1 LEPRLIRLH
10 LIRLSD
16 PKSRWRNAMSILKF
30 FSGKTPEEH
39 EQKGDELFS
48 FDLWGKAKIEF
59 ERALDKLEKISPQNN
74 ELKTRLQEKIHQTK
88 EALALGHEQNADDLI
103 ASGFY
108 DDARELYILAQ
119 ELTENPEQ
127 KKSLE
132 IKLKELDFQLDR
144 SVKEDLPDIDVEAAG
159 PQEPEF
165 PEQADEYFR
174 ALCGTLPNEIQ
185 RDYLTYGNNFK
196 NGYVALNR
204 GDFAAAADYLSRA
217 MQENPSADSYIPLE
231 LATAY
236 LNLRKHTEAQ
246 QLLEAFLEKQPQAL
260 PAYQLLC
267 EIFWERKEFYQAEA
281 LLASVP
287 GELTESIAVYL
298 LKGETLFHAGNLPA
312 AKEFYRNFL
321 ETHGWNEHIARALA
335 KTHEAMSELANARN
349 VYRQIMDQCSSCHTR
364 VDPFIK
370 QKYADLCFD
379 SGMYT
384 TEILELYL
392 SLAQESPAHAT
403 GYFEKVSRIYTAQ
416 GNEKEARRF
425 RAIAEKLASE

>member
-1 LEPRLIRLH
+1 
-10 LIRLSD
+10 
-16 PKSRWRNAMSILKF
+16 MSIFKL

-48 FDLWGKAKIEF
+48 FDLWGKAKIEY
-59 ERALDKLEKISPQNN
+59 ERALDKLEKISPQNY

-103 ASGFY
+103 ESGFY

-127 KKSLE
+127 KKDLE

-144 SVKEDLPDIDVEAAG
+144 TVKEDLPDLDVEA
-159 PQEPEF
+159 QEDQESES
-165 PEQADEYFR
+165 PEQEDEYFR

-185 RDYLTYGNNFK
+185 KDYLSYGNNFK
-196 NGYVALNR
+196 NGYLSLNR
-204 GDFAAAADYLSRA
+204 GDFAIAADYLYRA

-236 LNLRKHTEAQ
+236 LNLGKHAEAR
-246 QLLEAFLEKQPQAL
+246 QLLEAFLENQPQAL

-267 EIFWERKEFYQAEA
+267 EIFWERKAFDQANA
-281 LLASVP
+281 LLSSVP
-287 GELTESIAVYL
+287 EELTESIAVYI
-298 LKGETLFHAGNLPA
+298 LKGETLFHAGNFSA

-321 ETHGWNEHIARALA
+321 ETYGWNELVARALA
-335 KTHEAMSELANARN
+335 KTHEAMNELANARN
-349 VYRQIMDQCSSCHTR
+349 VYRQIMDQCSSCHAR
-364 VDPFIK
+364 LDPFIK
-370 QKYADLCFD
+370 QRYADLCFD

-384 TEILELYL
+384 AEILELYL
-392 SLAQESPAHAT
+392 ALAQEVPANAADS
-403 GYFEKVSRIYTAQ
+403 FEKVSRIYTAQ
-416 GNEKEARRF
+416 GNEGEARRF
-425 RAIAEKLASE
+425 RAVAEKLASK

>member
-1 LEPRLIRLH
+1 
-10 LIRLSD
+10 
-16 PKSRWRNAMSILKF
+16 MSIFKL

-48 FDLWGKAKIEF
+48 FDLWGKAKIEY
-59 ERALDKLEKISPQNN
+59 ERALDKLEKISPQNY

-103 ASGFY
+103 ESGFY

-127 KKSLE
+127 KKDLE

-144 SVKEDLPDIDVEAAG
+144 TVKEDLPDLDVEA
-159 PQEPEF
+159 QEDQESES
-165 PEQADEYFR
+165 PEQEDEYFR

-185 RDYLTYGNNFK
+185 KDYLSYGNNFK
-196 NGYVALNR
+196 NGYLSLNR
-204 GDFAAAADYLSRA
+204 GDFAIAADYLYRA

-236 LNLRKHTEAQ
+236 LNLGKHAEAR
-246 QLLEAFLEKQPQAL
+246 QLLEAFLENQPQAL

-267 EIFWERKEFYQAEA
+267 EIFWERKAFDQANA
-281 LLASVP
+281 LLSSVP
-287 GELTESIAVYL
+287 EELTESIAVYI
-298 LKGETLFHAGNLPA
+298 LKGETLFHAGNFSA

-321 ETHGWNEHIARALA
+321 ETYGWNELVARALA
-335 KTHEAMSELANARN
+335 KTHEAMNELANARN
-349 VYRQIMDQCSSCHTR
+349 VYRQIMDQCSSCHAR
-364 VDPFIK
+364 LDPFIK
-370 QKYADLCFD
+370 QRYADLCFD

-384 TEILELYL
+384 AEILELYL
-392 SLAQESPAHAT
+392 SLAQEVPANAAD
-403 GYFEKVSRIYTAQ
+403 YFEKASRIYTAQ
-416 GNEKEARRF
+416 GNEGEARRF
-425 RAIAEKLASE
+425 RAIAEKLASK

>member
-1 LEPRLIRLH
+1 
-10 LIRLSD
+10 
-16 PKSRWRNAMSILKF
+16 MSIFKL

-48 FDLWGKAKIEF
+48 FDLWGKAKIEY
-59 ERALDKLEKISPQNN
+59 ERALDKLEKISPQND

-103 ASGFY
+103 ESGFY

-127 KKSLE
+127 KKDLE

-144 SVKEDLPDIDVEAAG
+144 TVKEDLPDLDVEA
-159 PQEPEF
+159 QEDQESES
-165 PEQADEYFR
+165 PEQEDEYFR

-185 RDYLTYGNNFK
+185 KDYLSYGNNFK
-196 NGYVALNR
+196 NGYLSLNR
-204 GDFAAAADYLSRA
+204 GDFAIAADYLYRA

-236 LNLRKHTEAQ
+236 LNLGKHAEAR
-246 QLLEAFLEKQPQAL
+246 QLLEAFLENQPQAL

-267 EIFWERKEFYQAEA
+267 EIFWERKAFDQANA
-281 LLASVP
+281 LLSSVP
-287 GELTESIAVYL
+287 EELTESIAVYI
-298 LKGETLFHAGNLPA
+298 LKGETLFHAGNFSA

-321 ETHGWNEHIARALA
+321 ETYGWNELVARALA
-335 KTHEAMSELANARN
+335 KTHEAMNELANARN
-349 VYRQIMDQCSSCHTR
+349 VYRQIMDQCSSCHAR
-364 VDPFIK
+364 LDPFIK
-370 QKYADLCFD
+370 QRYADLCFD

-384 TEILELYL
+384 AEILELYL
-392 SLAQESPAHAT
+392 SLAQEVPANAAD
-403 GYFEKVSRIYTAQ
+403 YFEKASRIYTAQ
-416 GNEKEARRF
+416 GNEGEARRF
-425 RAIAEKLASE
+425 RAIAEKLASK

>member
-1 LEPRLIRLH
+1 
-10 LIRLSD
+10 
-16 PKSRWRNAMSILKF
+16 MSIFKL

-48 FDLWGKAKIEF
+48 FDLWGKAKIEY
-59 ERALDKLEKISPQNN
+59 ERALDKLEKISPQNY

-103 ASGFY
+103 ESGFY

-119 ELTENPEQ
+119 ELTENPKQ
-127 KKSLE
+127 KKDLE

-144 SVKEDLPDIDVEAAG
+144 TVKEDLPDLDVEA
-159 PQEPEF
+159 PQDQEPES
-165 PEQADEYFR
+165 PEQEDEYFR

-185 RDYLTYGNNFK
+185 KDYLSYGNNFK
-196 NGYVALNR
+196 NGYIALNR
-204 GDFAAAADYLSRA
+204 GDFAIAADYLYRA

-236 LNLRKHTEAQ
+236 LNLGKHAEAR
-246 QLLEAFLEKQPQAL
+246 QLLEAFLENQPQAL

-267 EIFWERKEFYQAEA
+267 EIFWERKAFDQANT
-281 LLASVP
+281 LLSSVP
-287 GELTESIAVYL
+287 EELTESIAVYI
-298 LKGETLFHAGNLPA
+298 LKGETLFHAGNFSA

-321 ETHGWNEHIARALA
+321 ETYGWNELVARALA
-335 KTHEAMSELANARN
+335 KTHEAMNELANARN

-364 VDPFIK
+364 LDPFIK
-370 QKYADLCFD
+370 QRYADLCFD

-384 TEILELYL
+384 AEILELYL
-392 SLAQESPAHAT
+392 ALAQEVPANAADS
-403 GYFEKVSRIYTAQ
+403 FEKVSRIYTAQ
-416 GNEKEARRF
+416 GNEGEARRF
-425 RAIAEKLASE
+425 RAVAEKLASK